1 MTKLYLTFFLLYV
14 TLSSWAT
21 HIVGGEL
28 QMETLRSSLYG
39 GTHRVYLNLYFDDV
53 NGNRGADDPN
63 VTVSVFRKRDN
74 ARMGDVVLPRLT
86 DEIIPYSNPLC
97 SASAASLRT
106 RLIRYSSEV
115 IFRQDVF
122 NDEQG
127 YYLVWERCCR
137 NNIIN
142 NIVSPSSAGTVFY
155 LEMPALFQNNR
166 VFVNS
171 SPRFE
176 TVKGD
181 FICINK
187 PFSFDF
193 SATDTDGDSLAYSL
207 VTPLN
212 GYSTTVQPA
221 PLARGSSA
229 YPAVSWGA
237 GYSAINAIP
246 GNPPL
251 TINPRTGR
259 LSVIATQLGLYV
271 FSVMVEEFRA
281 GRKIGL
287 VRRDFQ
293 LKVIDCPM
301 SAAPKVMARELGK
314 RNFYRAGETIE
325 MSVGQERCIDL
336 FFTDQ
341 DANSRLNLKVNPLYP
356 TPLDFKLN
364 LSQVTI
370 TNAGDTVKAQICLAE
385 CAESFDGR
393 PLRFQVIASDESCPL
408 PQHDTLTISVF
419 VRPRPNQIPQVSTTL
434 ANNRA
439 TVSMGT
445 LLQFNIDG
453 LDLDPDSI
461 RLEAQGRGF
470 TLASV
475 GMSFTPSR
483 GLGQARSPFQ
493 WTPICSAVR
502 NEPYIVDFYV
512 IDLRCGRNRK
522 DSVSVELRA
531 TGRPSRTPSIETTL
545 PGNTATVVMEGTAGQ
560 PVRFNV
566 NARDPDNDPLTLTG
580 NGRGFTLAS
589 AGMSWQDRSGTGTV
603 SGPFEWI
610 PSCDLMEGLPEKTFI
625 IDFVTEDNSC
635 NPNRFDTVKVELT
648 IRDQMVDYAFTPP
661 NVFTPNDDG
670 KNDYFAIDDLPI
682 DNCLE
687 QFEYIEIY
695 NRWGKQVFRDTK
707 PNFRWTGEHI
717 STGQFYY
724 HIKYTKRQFK
734 GVVNLLR

>member
-1 MTKLYLTFFLLYV
+1 MAKFYLTLLLLFS
-14 TLSSWAT
+14 TLAAWAT

-28 QMETLRSSLYG
+28 QVESLRASLYG
-39 GTHRVYLNLYFDDV
+39 GTHRIYLNLYFDDI
-53 NGNRGADDPN
+53 NGNRGADDPS
-63 VTVSVFRKRDN
+63 VTISIFRKKDN
-74 ARMGDVVLPRLT
+74 ARMSDLVMPRLT

-97 SASAASLRT
+97 STSAASLRT
-106 RLIRYSSEV
+106 RLIRYGSEV
-115 IFRQDVF
+115 IFRQEVF
-122 NDEQG
+122 NDPDG

-142 NIVSPSSAGTVFY
+142 NIVSPSSAGTAFY
-155 LEMPALFQNNR
+155 LEMPALYQNNR

-187 PFSFDF
+187 PFTFDF
-193 SATDTDGDSLAYSL
+193 SATDADGDSLSYSL

-212 GYSTTVQPA
+212 GYSTAAQPA

-229 YPAVSWGA
+229 YPAVSWGV
-237 GYSAINAIP
+237 GYSATNAIP

-251 TINPRTGR
+251 AIDRRTGR
-259 LSVIATQLGLYV
+259 LSVTATQLGLYV

-281 GRKIGL
+281 GKRIGL

-301 SAAPKVMARELGK
+301 SAPPRVMAREAGK

-325 MSVGQERCIDL
+325 MVVGQERCLDL

-356 TPLDFKLN
+356 TLLDFKLDH
-364 LSQVTI
+364 SQVTI
-370 TNAGDTVKAQICLAE
+370 THAGDTAKARICLAE
-385 CAESFDGR
+385 CAESFEGR

-419 VRPRPNQIPQVSTTL
+419 VRPRPNLPPQISTTL

-439 TVSMGT
+439 TIAMGT
-445 LLQFNIDG
+445 PLQFNIDG

-461 RLEAQGRGF
+461 RLEARGRGF

-475 GMSFTPSR
+475 GMTFTPSS
-483 GLGQARSPFQ
+483 GLGKARSPFQ
-493 WTPICSAVR
+493 WTPVCSAVR

-512 IDLRCGRNRK
+512 IDLRCGRNRR
-522 DSVSVELRA
+522 DSVSVELKA
-531 TGRPSRTPSIETTL
+531 TGRPSQRPRVETTL
-545 PGNTATVVMEGTAGQ
+545 AGNTATVLLEGTTGQ
-560 PVRFNV
+560 PVRFMV
-566 NARDPDNDPLTLTG
+566 NAEDPDNDPITLTG

-589 AGMSWQDRSGTGTV
+589 AGMSWQNRSGTGKA

-610 PSCDLMEGLPEKTFI
+610 PTCALMEGLPEKTFV

-648 IRDQMVDYAFTPP
+648 IRDRMVDYTFTPP

-670 KNDYFAIDDLPI
+670 KNDYFSIDDLPL

-687 QFEYIEIY
+687 QFEFVEIY
-695 NRWGKQVFRDTK
+695 NRWGKQIFRDTK
-707 PNFRWTGEHI
+707 PTFRWTGENT

-724 HIKYTKRQFK
+724 LIKYSKRQFK